1 MGNLLVDLVTVTE
14 SVVRKSAGR
23 NGEGLN
29 LMTATKSVAVIK
41 SVCLEIC
48 WQKLG
53 RVNILGDLVTL
64 TTSASKEICCR
75 NWEAVNLLSDLV
87 TVTTS
92 ASQEIY

>member
-1 MGNLLVDLVTVTE
+1 MTVTE

-29 LMTATKSVAVIK
+29 LLEDLVAVIK

-53 RVNILGDLVTL
+53 KGKYTGRFSD
-64 TTSASKEICCR
+64 SHQICQSG
-75 NWEAVNLLSDLV
+75 NLL
-87 TVTTS
+87 
-92 ASQEIY
+92 EEMGKG